1 MCGNLASMHMR
12 NLECA
17 IVVLAKLRG
26 YFRCVGVVCALV
38 AFSSFSMCS
47 TISAFVRFGDFC
59 RGEGTQT
66 RVLFKICLH
75 IPFCCGGG
83 VVWRCRA
90 VGGASDGGVKEKP
103 LNNPLKT
110 SVSRL
115 LFCYYLT
122 KRGFLQ
128 KSRPLLDSLNRH
140 AAIALTTRSWW
151 TSSASIWLRVT
162 RTMKRNNLW
171 HKKYHYFL
179 GGVEIYLYICK
190 CMFNY

>member
-1 MCGNLASMHMR
+1 MHMG

-17 IVVLAKLRG
+17 IVVFAKLRSV
-26 YFRCVGVVCALV
+26 FCCVGVVCALF

-47 TISAFVRFGDFC
+47 TFSAFVHFGDFC

-75 IPFCCGGG
+75 IPFCCGGAWFDDVG
-83 VVWRCRA
+83 RS
-90 VGGASDGGVKEKP
+90 GGASDGGVKGEL

-122 KRGFLQ
+122 KCGFLQ
-128 KSRPLLDSLNRH
+128 KSRPLLNFLNRH

-151 TSSASIWLRVT
+151 TSSASI
-162 RTMKRNNLW
+162 
-171 HKKYHYFL
+171 
-179 GGVEIYLYICK
+179 
-190 CMFNY
+190 